1 MTFRGSRIL
10 SIAIS
15 TPLIAVVL
23 SIGDHG
29 MASEATPEQVAF
41 FEAKVRPLLAEKC
54 YRCHGPKKQR
64 SPLQLDSRKTLAKA
78 GESGRDVVPGHPSE
92 SALSQAVN
100 HKSLEMRPD
109 GKLSG
114 ERVATLIH

>member
-10 SIAIS
+10 SIAVS

-23 SIGDHG
+23 SVGDHG

-64 SPLQLDSRKTLAKA
+64 SQLFGKGMA
-78 GESGRDVVPGHPSE
+78 GTFDGR
-92 SALSQAVN
+92 
-100 HKSLEMRPD
+100 MR
-109 GKLSG
+109 
-114 ERVATLIH
+114 LILRDRPP

>member
-10 SIAIS
+10 SIAVS

-41 FEAKVRPLLAEKC
+41 FEAAVRTLLAEKC

-64 SPLQLDSRKTLAKA
+64 SRLFGKGMIGAFDGRMRLISR
-78 GESGRDVVPGHPSE
+78 DHP
-92 SALSQAVN
+92 
-100 HKSLEMRPD
+100 P
-109 GKLSG
+109 
-114 ERVATLIH
+114 